1 MTIEIADVGTRFVF
15 TDGHGIAA
23 FTQWHDDLAQM
34 DQLDWPLILNREWAD
49 TLEDNDRKRRKQA
62 KFLIHQSLPWS
73 MVRGIAVIND
83 KMADRARNTLNQF
96 PDTYSPPVRVVPQW
110 YYQS

>member
-49 TLEDNDRKRRKQA
+49 TLEDNDRKRRRQA
-62 KFLIHQSLPWS
+62 KFLIHQSLP
-73 MVRGIAVIND
+73 
-83 KMADRARNTLNQF
+83 
-96 PDTYSPPVRVVPQW
+96 
-110 YYQS
+110 